1 MCSGLKGLD
10 EIGIA
15 AVDWARHNVF
25 RPLTMGHRALIPMPH
40 AILEYSDNILD
51 DADFVHMLSRLH
63 ELLVETG
70 GCNPREIKSRVYR
83 VEHYRVGDGSENNS
97 FAHLTI
103 RVKEGRPPEMH
114 QRMGEA
120 ALGLLR
126 EHYSRSLEQQRCDL
140 TVEIHQ
146 MKRDCYF
153 KISSAGN

>member
-1 MCSGLKGLD
+1 
-10 EIGIA
+10 
-15 AVDWARHNVF
+15 
-25 RPLTMGHRALIPMPH
+25 MPH

-63 ELLVETG
+63 DLLVETG

-83 VEHYRVGDGSENNS
+83 LEHYRVGDGSETNC

-103 RVKEGRPPEMH
+103 RVKEGRPPEML

-126 EHYSRSLEQQRCDL
+126 EHYALSLERQRCDL
-140 TVEIHQ
+140 TAAIHP
-146 MKRDCYF
+146 MRRDSYF
-153 KISSAGN
+153 KVSSAGN

>member
-1 MCSGLKGLD
+1 
-10 EIGIA
+10 
-15 AVDWARHNVF
+15 
-25 RPLTMGHRALIPMPH
+25 MPH

-70 GCNPREIKSRVYR
+70 GCNLKEIKSRVYK
-83 VEHYRVGDGSENNS
+83 VEHYRMGDGSEHNS

-103 RVKEGRPPEMH
+103 RVKEGRPPEML

-120 ALGLLR
+120 ALALLK

-140 TVEIHQ
+140 TVEIHP
-146 MKRDCYF
+146 MRRDSYF